1 MPLKLKVRFASDA
14 TPLGLNSFLPTRSQG
29 SRAAR
34 QPWAELRNRF
44 AVKEPERAVYE
55 TANTAN
61 RIACIDGNLLGANL
75 PRQDQA
81 VKFAKTLSAPILSL
95 VALCFLSCIAT
106 AQSNYTL
113 QSPDKKIYVRIAI
126 GERIAYDVL
135 LSGRTL
141 LKDSTLSF
149 DIDHQAIGLNP
160 KVKAVKRGEAN
171 REIKP
176 VVHQKSDRIR
186 ENYNEIR
193 IEMEGSYAVVFRAYN
208 EGVAYR
214 LETSLP
220 QPEVKIY
227 SEEVGLNFAGDYSVY
242 YPKEE
247 GFFSHNEREFLYLSL
262 RDIPR
267 PSIASLPAVIDTKA
281 GPKLA
286 IGESDVEDYP
296 GLWLRGN
303 SNNSLSGTF
312 PPYPLKE
319 ELSGDRDLRI
329 TQAADYIAVTKG
341 TRTFP
346 WRLIGIAE
354 NDADLITN
362 QLVYLLAS
370 PSQVKDTSWI
380 KPGKVAW
387 DWYNA
392 NNIYGVDFKS
402 GINTQTYK
410 YYIDFAAKYGIEYII
425 LDEGW
430 YKLGNLLEVVPEM
443 NIEELVAYGKQKN
456 VGIILW
462 MVWKTLDD
470 QFVPAF
476 DEFEKWG
483 VKGLKVD
490 FMQRDDQPVIN
501 FYHKVCRE
509 AARRKMLVDFH
520 GAIRPATM
528 TRTWPNLINT
538 EGVRGLEQNKWSKYA
553 NPKHN
558 LTLPFTRMFLGPMD
572 YTPGAMVNSGSEK
585 NFAAV
590 FDRPMSLGTRCHQLA
605 MYVVYESPL
614 QMLADSPS
622 HYLREPEIMEFLG
635 PVPTVWDQTKV
646 IDGKIGEY
654 VIIARRHGQDWYLG
668 AMTDWTARELEIDFS
683 FLPAGNY
690 QMKAFQDGANADRF
704 GSDYQRVVSVVNRS
718 TKLKISLAGGGGWAA
733 RIQPGR

>member
-1 MPLKLKVRFASDA
+1 MHSPI
-14 TPLGLNSFLPTRSQG
+14 LGL
-29 SRAAR
+29 
-34 QPWAELRNRF
+34 
-44 AVKEPERAVYE
+44 AV
-55 TANTAN
+55 
-61 RIACIDGNLLGANL
+61 
-75 PRQDQA
+75 
-81 VKFAKTLSAPILSL
+81 
-95 VALCFLSCIAT
+95 LSCLPCIAA

-113 QSPDKKIYVRIAI
+113 QSPDKKIELRILI
-126 GERIAYDVL
+126 GDRVAYDVL
-135 LSGRTL
+135 LNGRTL
-141 LKDSTLSF
+141 LKDSTLSI
-149 DIDHQAIGLNP
+149 DIDHQTIGLNP
-160 KVKAVKRGEAN
+160 KVKAVKRGEIN
-171 REIKP
+171 REIEP
-176 VVHQKSDRIR
+176 AVCQKSARIR

-193 IEMEGSYAVVFRAYN
+193 IEMEGNYTVVFRAYN

-220 QPEVKIY
+220 QTGIKIY
-227 SEEVGLNFAGDYSVY
+227 GEEVSLNFSGDYGVY
-242 YPKEE
+242 YPKEDS
-247 GFFSHNEREFLYLSL
+247 FFSHNEREFLYLSL
-262 RDIPR
+262 KDVPR
-267 PSIASLPAVIDTKA
+267 TSIASLPAVVDTKA

-286 IGESDVEDYP
+286 IGESDIEDYP

-303 SNNSLSGTF
+303 SNNSLSATF

-319 ELSGDRDLRI
+319 ELRKDRNSDRDFQI

-354 NDADLITN
+354 TDGDLITN
-362 QLVYLLAS
+362 QLVYLLAR
-370 PSQVKDTSWI
+370 PSQVQDTSWI

-410 YYIDFAAKYGIEYII
+410 YYIDFASKYGIEYII

-430 YKLGNLLEVVPEM
+430 YKLGNLLEVAPEM
-443 NIEELVAYGKQKN
+443 NIEELVGYGKLKN
-456 VGIILW
+456 VGVILW
-462 MVWKTLDD
+462 MSWKTLDD
-470 QFVPAF
+470 QFGPAF

-483 VKGLKVD
+483 IKGIKVD

-538 EGVRGLEQNKWSKYA
+538 EGVRGLEQNKWSKFA

-558 LTLPFTRMFLGPMD
+558 VTLPFTRMFLGPMD

-605 MYVVYESPL
+605 MYVVYEGPL

-635 PVPTVWDQTKV
+635 PVPTVWDETRV

-654 VIIARRHGQDWYLG
+654 VLVARRRGQDWYLG
-668 AMTDWTARELEIDFS
+668 AMTDWTARELELDLS
-683 FLPAGNY
+683 FLPAGSY
-690 QMKAFQDGANADRF
+690 QMKSFQDGMNADRF
-704 GSDYQRVVSVVNRS
+704 GSDYKKVVAVVNRS
-718 TKLKISLAGGGGWAA
+718 TKLKIGLAGGGGWAA
-733 RIQPGR
+733 LIQSK